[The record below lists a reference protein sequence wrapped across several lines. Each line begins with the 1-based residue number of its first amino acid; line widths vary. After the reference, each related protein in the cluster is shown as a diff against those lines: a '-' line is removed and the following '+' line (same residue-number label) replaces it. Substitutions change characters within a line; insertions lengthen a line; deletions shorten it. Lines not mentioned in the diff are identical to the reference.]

1 MNKTYL
7 NKFHHDHGG
16 QMVDFSGW
24 EMPINYGSQINEH
37 NTVREDVGLFDVS
50 HMAVF
55 DFVGDNQKDFF
66 KYLIPNDVEK
76 ILDHKRALY
85 TPLLNHDGKILD
97 DLIVYHKGDENF
109 RIISNCA
116 TRNQNNKWFKE
127 IASKFSV
134 DVNFHQDASIIA
146 VQGPNSTDYISQY
159 LDVELKQFHLH
170 ETDQFM
176 IAKTGYTG
184 ELGYEIVSTQEDGI
198 RLWDGLI
205 ERGVKPIGLAAR
217 DTLRLEAGLNLYGVD
232 MSLDNHPYESNL
244 GWTIDMNDESREFIG
259 KNALLELK
267 ESQTKL
273 IGFYTNERGVLRA
286 GTEIAFEGGTGKITS
301 GTWSPTFKKNIGF
314 CRVTNQTAEFGTAL
328 LRDKEIILQF
338 CETNFLK
345 YLK

>member
-146 VQGPNSTDYISQY
+146 SRGQIQRTIFPNIS
-159 LDVELKQFHLH
+159 
-170 ETDQFM
+170 M
-176 IAKTGYTG
+176 
-184 ELGYEIVSTQEDGI
+184 
-198 RLWDGLI
+198 
-205 ERGVKPIGLAAR
+205 
-217 DTLRLEAGLNLYGVD
+217 
-232 MSLDNHPYESNL
+232 SNL
-244 GWTIDMNDESREFIG
+244 NNFICM
-259 KNALLELK
+259 KQINL
-267 ESQTKL
+267 
-273 IGFYTNERGVLRA
+273 
-286 GTEIAFEGGTGKITS
+286 
-301 GTWSPTFKKNIGF
+301 
-314 CRVTNQTAEFGTAL
+314 
-328 LRDKEIILQF
+328 
-338 CETNFLK
+338 
-345 YLK
+345 